1 MNISPTGNPKT
12 MTAQAGA
19 AEALPAAEG
28 AAVREKPAQSA
39 PNLTVTEVPAQAGSA
54 GIPPAELEKAITRDD
69 ALGKLVDKA
78 LGRVSSKDIPAKV
91 AEMLV
96 KSQDETAK
104 ATIDGMRPSERE
116 IEMRKE
122 ALRRDAMKADE
133 RRAEEVAAER
143 LRAQLTA
150 GLLPGEKGLVRDEL
164 DRILVR
170 A

>member
-1 MNISPTGNPKT
+1 MNISLTGNPKT

-28 AAVREKPAQSA
+28 APARETPAQGT
-39 PNLTVTEVPAQAGSA
+39 PNLTVTETPAQAGTA
-54 GIPPAELEKAITRDD
+54 GIPPAELEKAMTRDD
-69 ALGKLVDKA
+69 ALGKLVGKA
-78 LGRVSSKDIPAKV
+78 LADVAPKDVPAKV
-91 AEMLV
+91 AEMLM
-96 KSQDETAK
+96 KAQYETAK
-104 ATIDGMRPSERE
+104 ATIDNMKPSERE

-122 ALRRDAMKADE
+122 SLKREQQKADE
-133 RRAEEVAAER
+133 RRAEKIAADQ

-164 DRILVR
+164 DRISVG